1 MERKLKLNPLLLF
14 AVGFVVGGAG
24 LYFKL
29 SFTIGLWA
37 ALFGIAVLF
46 ENPMAGIIGAAFG
59 YIFLPDT
66 LCLALL
72 YGIFGLYLLR
82 KIFLKN
88 RPLQIEGQETMIY
101 VYFLMLAVQTFTSMI
116 VAGSIRDFAIHTGGL
131 MLFMMIVNESY
142 DEKRL
147 HKIITAVVVSTTIL
161 ALIGIVQYIVGVD
174 IKEGWLDE
182 KFNTDIRARVYSI
195 FGNPNIFAEY
205 LVMTMPLTVGVL
217 WSSKR
222 DGVRISFL
230 AMFAVQLAALFM
242 TMSRGGWLGLALS
255 LLIFIVIVRKELLL
269 LAIPMAGAAV
279 YFIPQ
284 TFISRFMTIFN
295 MNESSASYRLQI
307 WKVAIRIIKDNF
319 LLGLGLGYMP
329 FKRTFERYLST
340 LGIFHAHNTFI
351 EIFAEM
357 GVLGFFFFVLFVIAI
372 FVALFRYPIKS
383 EDRYMRTMGA
393 AMVASF
399 SGMLF
404 HGMFENIFYMTKITT
419 TFYLLLGIAFSLARM
434 CRRRKGLELMKERTG
449 VYGEESII

>member
-1 MERKLKLNPLLLF
+1 
-14 AVGFVVGGAG
+14 
-24 LYFKL
+24 
-29 SFTIGLWA
+29 
-37 ALFGIAVLF
+37 
-46 ENPMAGIIGAAFG
+46 
-59 YIFLPDT
+59 
-66 LCLALL
+66 
-72 YGIFGLYLLR
+72 
-82 KIFLKN
+82 
-88 RPLQIEGQETMIY
+88 
-101 VYFLMLAVQTFTSMI
+101 
-116 VAGSIRDFAIHTGGL
+116 
-131 MLFMMIVNESY
+131 
-142 DEKRL
+142 
-147 HKIITAVVVSTTIL
+147 
-161 ALIGIVQYIVGVD
+161 
-174 IKEGWLDE
+174 
-182 KFNTDIRARVYSI
+182 
-195 FGNPNIFAEY
+195 
-205 LVMTMPLTVGVL
+205 
-217 WSSKR
+217 
-222 DGVRISFL
+222 
-230 AMFAVQLAALFM
+230 
-242 TMSRGGWLGLALS
+242 
-255 LLIFIVIVRKELLL
+255 
-269 LAIPMAGAAV
+269 MAGAAV

-284 TFISRFMTIFN
+284 TFIARFMTIFN

>member
-1 MERKLKLNPLLLF
+1 
-14 AVGFVVGGAG
+14 
-24 LYFKL
+24 
-29 SFTIGLWA
+29 
-37 ALFGIAVLF
+37 
-46 ENPMAGIIGAAFG
+46 
-59 YIFLPDT
+59 
-66 LCLALL
+66 
-72 YGIFGLYLLR
+72 
-82 KIFLKN
+82 
-88 RPLQIEGQETMIY
+88 
-101 VYFLMLAVQTFTSMI
+101 
-116 VAGSIRDFAIHTGGL
+116 
-131 MLFMMIVNESY
+131 
-142 DEKRL
+142 
-147 HKIITAVVVSTTIL
+147 
-161 ALIGIVQYIVGVD
+161 
-174 IKEGWLDE
+174 
-182 KFNTDIRARVYSI
+182 
-195 FGNPNIFAEY
+195 
-205 LVMTMPLTVGVL
+205 
-217 WSSKR
+217 
-222 DGVRISFL
+222 
-230 AMFAVQLAALFM
+230 MFAVQLAALFM

-284 TFISRFMTIFN
+284 TFIARFMTIFN

-404 HGMFENIFYMTKITT
+404 HGMFENIFT
-419 TFYLLLGIAFSLARM
+419 
-434 CRRRKGLELMKERTG
+434 
-449 VYGEESII
+449 